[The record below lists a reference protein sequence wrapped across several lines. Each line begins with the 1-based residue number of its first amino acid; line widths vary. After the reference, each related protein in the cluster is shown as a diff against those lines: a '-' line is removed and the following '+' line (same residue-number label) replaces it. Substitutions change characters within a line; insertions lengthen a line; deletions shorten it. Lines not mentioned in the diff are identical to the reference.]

1 MVRRLLITVFCLVIT
16 TVLSSGPRLAIA
28 GEQKTKA
35 DTADSKKDE
44 KDAQEETGVEK
55 LREGINQTYDEFKK
69 EAAKAK
75 KNLNDLNERSTT
87 PSKDVKEK

>member
-1 MVRRLLITVFCLVIT
+1 MVRKLLIMVFCLVVA
-16 TVLSSGPRLAIA
+16 TVLSNGPRLATA

-35 DTADSKKDE
+35 DAADSKKNE
-44 KDAQEETGVEK
+44 KDAKEETGVEK

-75 KNLNDLNERSTT
+75 KNLNDLNERSTA
-87 PSKDVKEK
+87 PSKDENDK